1 MLPSS
6 SDSLWTRAIVEQNQR
21 WLTAYFLSATGDR
34 ISAEDLV
41 QEVFHQAL
49 ESQGNYDP
57 TKPFGAWLRGIARHL
72 LFRHYRNAKRGLL
85 LVDGAVLDQLDLHA
99 AAAEERLIDPGH
111 QPARLAAL
119 RHCLEQLTERARS
132 ILDLKYADRLA
143 SKAIAERIGMK
154 TNAVDMVVSRA
165 RRALET
171 CVGRRLAADPDGTG
185 SIAGG

>member
-1 MLPSS
+1 MPSP

-21 WLTAYFLSATGDR
+21 WLTAYFLAATGDR
-34 ISAEDLV
+34 GTAEDLA

-72 LFRHYRNAKRGLL
+72 LFRHYRNARRGLL
-85 LVDGAVLDQLDLHA
+85 LLDGAVLDQLDVHA
-99 AAAEERLIDPGH
+99 AAAEERLIDPDH
-111 QPARLAAL
+111 QPARLTAL
-119 RHCLEQLTERARS
+119 RHCLAQLTERARA

-143 SKAIAERIGMK
+143 SKAIAERVGMK

-165 RRALET
+165 RRALEA
-171 CVGRRLAADPDGTG
+171 CVGRRLANDPDGAEG
-185 SIAGG
+185 LAGG